1 MAKKDVSRENEI
13 LLRDEIKRLNTL
25 LSEMKEQNLT
35 ELDKV
40 KSSKQQLHH
49 EFMKYKAES
58 VQ

>member
-13 LLRDEIKRLNTL
+13 LLREEIKRLNTL
-25 LSEMKEQNLT
+25 LSEMKEQNSI

-49 EFMKYKAES
+49 DFMKYKAES

>member
-13 LLRDEIKRLNTL
+13 LLREEIKRLNTL
-25 LSEMKEQNLT
+25 LSEMKEQNT
-35 ELDKV
+35 IELDKV

-49 EFMKYKAES
+49 DFMKYKAES